1 MEEEPNVTLQRSNRI
16 QRPPKRYARQATY
29 LPDEPTTYAQAMESV
44 DAELWTKAMNEEIES
59 LKKNGTWEE
68 VELPQGIKTVN
79 SKWVFKVKQKAD
91 GSLEW
96 YKA

>member
-1 MEEEPNVTLQRSNRI
+1 
-16 QRPPKRYARQATY
+16 
-29 LPDEPTTYAQAMESV
+29 
-44 DAELWTKAMNEEIES
+44 MNEEIES